1 MDKLALK
8 FEEELRD
15 KMYIAKKECRYNAT
29 YFIQMM
35 NENGGV
41 NTAKILIAKAI
52 QTGQLSDGF
61 SRLFMEGRLDLSME
75 DSVCKEEYRPLFSEE
90 EIAYCRKVIGKSEK

>member
-15 KMYIAKKECRYNAT
+15 KMFIAKKECRYNAT

-35 NENGGV
+35 NETGGV
-41 NTAKILIAKAI
+41 NTAKALIAKAI

-61 SRLFMEGRLDLSME
+61 TRLFMEGRLDLSME
-75 DSVCKEEYRPLFSEE
+75 DSVCKEEYKPLFSEE
-90 EIAYCRKVIGKSEK
+90 EIAYCKNIMGKNKK

>member
-15 KMYIAKKECRYNAT
+15 KMYIAKKECKYNAT

-41 NTAKILIAKAI
+41 NTAKTLIAKAI

-61 SRLFMEGRLDLSME
+61 TRLFMEGRLDLSME
-75 DSVCKEEYRPLFSEE
+75 DSVCKDEYETLFSDE
-90 EIAYCRKVIGKSEK
+90 EIAYCKKVMGKNIK